1 MRHAI
6 VLAAGKGTRMK
17 TELPKCA
24 FPLLNKP
31 MISYIVGALKKAEV
45 EDIIAVVGHKKEIL
59 MDILKDEVRYAIQET
74 QLGTAHACLM
84 AEDLLKDEDGETII
98 VPGDMPLI
106 SKDMIEHALKRHSER
121 KHDLTI
127 VTTIL
132 DNPFGYGRIVR
143 GDNGDIEEIV
153 EELDASVSQKEI
165 KEVSTLVYVVN
176 NKLRW
181 LCFVEHLVSFD
192 CVKA

>member
-1 MRHAI
+1 
-6 VLAAGKGTRMK
+6 
-17 TELPKCA
+17 
-24 FPLLNKP
+24 
-31 MISYIVGALKKAEV
+31 
-45 EDIIAVVGHKKEIL
+45 